1 MNATKSYR
9 KNEHKAIRVRSIS
22 VAGLAAGTAELTL
35 LVLFAFFEVVGAVLF
50 LETLDAAC
58 GVDVL
63 LLSRV
68 ERVADGADFGHD
80 FIGCAACFKGIAAA
94 TFDHYFFVF
103 RMYSFFHK

>member
-1 MNATKSYR
+1 LVLFLINIR
-9 KNEHKAIRVRSIS
+9 KTQIKEAILSAS
-22 VAGLAAGTAELTL
+22 VV
-35 LVLFAFFEVVGAVLF
+35 LVLFAFFEVVRAVLF
-50 LETLDAAC
+50 LETLDATC

-80 FIGCAACFKGIAAA
+80 FIGCAACFEGIAAA

-103 RMYSFFHK
+103 WMYSFFHKRAPKSQKTVL